1 MPGKRIRPHGTWLLE
16 IRIFQLGPRASS
28 QSRRIVLTPLLNP
41 RAQIPVSA
49 ARDHY
54 GFGSAH
60 PSLHVKPPGLF
71 EPFFFFF
78 SCLKNSLWTCCSL
91 SHSEKYEEGERWLLQ
106 RNVLSAQTQHHNS
119 SLSIIIILGQA
130 SCVEW
135 TPGSQSLKSSFAKGG
150 LTALKTGAAEGRGG
164 DLRCGCSLLPT

>member
-16 IRIFQLGPRASS
+16 IRIFQLGPRALS

-91 SHSEKYEEGERWLLQ
+91 SRSEKYEEGERWLLQ
-106 RNVLSAQTQHHNS
+106 RNVLSAQTQHHKFFSVNNNHS
-119 SLSIIIILGQA
+119 G
-130 SCVEW
+130 
-135 TPGSQSLKSSFAKGG
+135 PGFLCRVDS
-150 LTALKTGAAEGRGG
+150 R
-164 DLRCGCSLLPT
+164 LPEFEEHLC